1 MKKSFSNVLESKT
14 IVGGASEDNIIKI
27 TNMLLEKRR
36 QLDLKEAKDEA
47 IRVREH
53 KNEIEKMNASSG
65 QPKIG
70 GFFKRDKI
78 LSEIELD
85 YCTEEMSESDNDE
98 EEEGGEENDNTENDA
113 ENILNGQLAK
123 KFLGVQA
130 SSACVERMFS
140 IAGHIFTNKRRR
152 TGVKLF
158 ENLVFMKLNENYL

>member
-1 MKKSFSNVLESKT
+1 MAN
-14 IVGGASEDNIIKI
+14 
-27 TNMLLEKRR
+27 
-36 QLDLKEAKDEA
+36 
-47 IRVREH
+47 
-53 KNEIEKMNASSG
+53 SG

-85 YCTEEMSESDNDE
+85 DCTEEMSESDNDE

-130 SSACVERMFS
+130 SSACVQRMFS

>member
-1 MKKSFSNVLESKT
+1 
-14 IVGGASEDNIIKI
+14 
-27 TNMLLEKRR
+27 
-36 QLDLKEAKDEA
+36 
-47 IRVREH
+47 
-53 KNEIEKMNASSG
+53 MNASSG

-85 YCTEEMSESDNDE
+85 DSTEEMSESDNDE
-98 EEEGGEENDNTENDA
+98 EEKEGGEENDNTENDA
-113 ENILNGQLAK
+113 ENILNGRLAK

-140 IAGHIFTNKRRR
+140 IAGHIFTNKRLR

>member
-36 QLDLKEAKDEA
+36 QLDLIEAKGEA

-53 KNEIEKMNASSG
+53 NNEIEKMNASSG
-65 QPKIG
+65 QSKIG

-85 YCTEEMSESDNDE
+85 DCTEEMSESDHDE
-98 EEEGGEENDNTENDA
+98 KEEEGGEENDNTENDD
-113 ENILNGQLAK
+113 
-123 KFLGVQA
+123 F
-130 SSACVERMFS
+130 
-140 IAGHIFTNKRRR
+140 IF
-152 TGVKLF
+152 
-158 ENLVFMKLNENYL
+158 E